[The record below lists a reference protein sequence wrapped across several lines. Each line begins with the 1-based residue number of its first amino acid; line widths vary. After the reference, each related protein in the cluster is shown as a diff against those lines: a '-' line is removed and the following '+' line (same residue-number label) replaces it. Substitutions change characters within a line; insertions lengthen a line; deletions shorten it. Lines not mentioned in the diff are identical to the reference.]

1 MRNWFFIL
9 LLAVSIIPSPGYS
22 LAQTAPPPMV
32 KEKGCDTCHQFSPD
46 ESNAPGKAPRLFFA
60 GNKFQS
66 AWLREYLKHP
76 VVIRQA
82 GYITDPGF
90 LLGKPTVAQPH
101 PALSGEEA
109 EVMANY
115 LLSLKIPTPAAVGMD
130 KKPLS
135 KGERARAKIIFERNY
150 GCTSCHKAI
159 DLARK
164 PRGGVSGPSLV
175 DAGNR
180 LQADWV
186 YRWLRNPKQFLP
198 KGRMPVFGF
207 EGREEDLRLITQ
219 YLMTLKKE
227 NLK

>member
-1 MRNWFFIL
+1 M
-9 LLAVSIIPSPGYS
+9 SPPVDVQ
-22 LAQTAPPPMV
+22 AQPTPPPLV
-32 KEKGCDTCHQFSPD
+32 KQKGCDTCHRFSPD
-46 ESNAPGKAPRLFFA
+46 AGDAPRKAPALFYA
-60 GNKFQS
+60 GDKFQA

-76 VVIRQA
+76 TVIRQA

-90 LLGKPTVAQPH
+90 LLGKPTTAQPH

-109 EVMANY
+109 EAMANY
-115 LLSLKIPTPAAVGMD
+115 LLSLKIPGPAAGGVD

-135 KGERARAKIIFERNY
+135 KGERAKAKIIFERNY

-164 PRGGVSGPSLV
+164 PRGGISGPSLV

-198 KGRMPVFGF
+198 RGRMPVFGF
-207 EGREEDLRLITQ
+207 EEREEDLRLITK